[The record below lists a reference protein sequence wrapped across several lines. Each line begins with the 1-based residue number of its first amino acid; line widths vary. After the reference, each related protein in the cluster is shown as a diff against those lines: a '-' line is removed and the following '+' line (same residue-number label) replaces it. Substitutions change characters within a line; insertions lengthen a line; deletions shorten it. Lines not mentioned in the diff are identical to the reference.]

1 MKSYILKRSFLKS
14 SFFSALTAALIS
26 SGGLSGC
33 ASISE
38 EKCQAGNWQ
47 ELGYRDGSNGVK
59 RGKASKI
66 ADTCAK
72 YGIDMNFDAYLAG
85 FNQGLPSY
93 CTYERGFAL
102 GENGSSYNQICSGE
116 LAADFAPGY
125 DEGRTV
131 YEINKEHKSLISS
144 YEDKLDDI
152 AGTRGRLETE
162 DLSNDDAARL
172 RKKLKRFR
180 RQAEDLKIDIR
191 AWERLH
197 DLPRYRS

>member
-1 MKSYILKRSFLKS
+1 MKSYIFRN
-14 SFFSALTAALIS
+14 SFFSALTATLIS

-125 DEGRTV
+125 DEGRAV
-131 YEINKEHKSLISS
+131 YEIYKEPLSQAMRINLMILRARAEGLRRKSSQL
-144 YEDKLDDI
+144 
-152 AGTRGRLETE
+152 TMPRGF
-162 DLSNDDAARL
+162 AR
-172 RKKLKRFR
+172 
-180 RQAEDLKIDIR
+180 
-191 AWERLH
+191 
-197 DLPRYRS
+197 S